1 MTENEEN
8 FDALESIIKIEPEE
22 FQVIQNLD
30 TRQVADEIP
39 KIKAEV

>member
-22 FQVIQNLD
+22 FQVIQN
-30 TRQVADEIP
+30 QVADEIP